1 MNKSVVVILSVL
13 LCFLFGI
20 QQDLDEEDAL
30 SSQEAY
36 QECLQEDEEGQGW
49 DKPDYSLGKQKDI
62 APYTDFR
69 FQTTQFNANR
79 AFKTFLQ
86 LTREAYQKRQ
96 NNLHKV
102 SESTQIVKSLKCS
115 SLRKR
120 AGHWTYVLRKI
131 LI

>member
-1 MNKSVVVILSVL
+1 MNKGIVVILSVL
-13 LCFLFGI
+13 LCILFGI
-20 QQDLDEEDAL
+20 QKNLDEEDISL
-30 SSQEAY
+30 SQKTY
-36 QECLQEDEEGQGW
+36 QECLQKGGKRGW
-49 DKPDYSLGKQKDI
+49 DKPDYSLGKQNDI

-69 FQTTQFNANR
+69 FQITQFNANR

-86 LTREAYQKRQ
+86 LSREAYQKRQ

-102 SESTQIVKSLKCS
+102 SESIQIVKFLKCS
-115 SLRKR
+115 SFRKR

>member
-1 MNKSVVVILSVL
+1 MNKGIVVILSVL
-13 LCFLFGI
+13 LCILFGI
-20 QQDLDEEDAL
+20 QKNLDEEDISL
-30 SSQEAY
+30 SQKTY
-36 QECLQEDEEGQGW
+36 QECLQKGGKRGW
-49 DKPDYSLGKQKDI
+49 DKPDYSLGKQNDI

-86 LTREAYQKRQ
+86 LSREAYQKRQ

-102 SESTQIVKSLKCS
+102 SESIQIVKFLKCS
-115 SLRKR
+115 SFRKR